1 MSDWVAL
8 ITGLATVVLV
18 AITAYYAK
26 RTSDI
31 AEQTQV
37 TADATKL
44 MADETRK
51 MVAATQEQVSE
62 TRAQREAQARPVV
75 TFTLLALETEWE
87 PPEGVDHTVPTITRF
102 GLEVR
107 NVGSG
112 PALNVVVDAEAT
124 EGGFQPGDRITRHF
138 NIEVPVS
145 TSVLGVGDSRFIT
158 YRWRKPKPD
167 TPLQD
172 DEAANLFSNDW
183 AVQQPVR
190 QKYQDDGDS
199 INRLVDYRQ
208 ALVQRP
214 VKYTLRAVYTDA
226 YGSVWSSRAPLDIP
240 YRSPAE
246 WASEVKLGDT
256 VLDGPNSQASQ

>member
-1 MSDWVAL
+1 MSDWAAL

-18 AITAYYAK
+18 VITAYYAK

-31 AEQTQV
+31 AEQSQV

-44 MADETRK
+44 MAEETRK

-75 TFTLLALETEWE
+75 TFTLHAAETEWE
-87 PPEGVDHTVPTITRF
+87 PPEGVDPAKPTITRF
-102 GLEVR
+102 DLEVR

-112 PALNVVVDAEAT
+112 PALNVIVDAAERK
-124 EGGFQPGDRITRHF
+124 EGQSGDRITRHF
-138 NIEVPVS
+138 DMEVPLS
-145 TSVLGVGDSRFIT
+145 PFVLGVGDSHVIVF
-158 YRWRKPKPD
+158 RWRDRKPD

-172 DEAANLFSNDW
+172 NEAADYFSNDP
-183 AVQQPVR
+183 ALQQPVR

-199 INRLVDYRQ
+199 INRLAHYWQ

-214 VKYTLRAVYTDA
+214 EKYALKAVYTDV
-226 YGSVWSSRAPLDIP
+226 YGSVWTSRAPLDMP

-246 WASEVKLGDT
+246 WASEVILGDT
-256 VLDGPNSQASQ
+256 MLDGPVRQVDQ